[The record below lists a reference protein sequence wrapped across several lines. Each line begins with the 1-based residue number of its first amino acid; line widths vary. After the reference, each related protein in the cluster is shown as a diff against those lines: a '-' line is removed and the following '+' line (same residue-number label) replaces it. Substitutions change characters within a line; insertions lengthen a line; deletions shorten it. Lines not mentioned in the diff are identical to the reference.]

1 MMILVMGLILIFII
15 INIKNLFEIGFPD
28 YTSIDG
34 LGIIENINHSQVL
47 HPYGY
52 ILVTLI
58 LSKGLYSLANSY
70 YVNNFL
76 TTETTYGKVTSIQY
90 SNNRVNNKPLV
101 NIEVE
106 YLNLSGVFKDQPG
119 DFGFE
124 FNKGDLIPIK
134 YQKEKPEIATIPSN
148 AIEIIKNRTSQ

>member
-1 MMILVMGLILIFII
+1 MMILVIGLILIFII
-15 INIKNLFEIGFPD
+15 INIKNLIEVGFPG
-28 YTSIDG
+28 YTSIEG
-34 LGIIENINHSQVL
+34 LSIIENINHSQVL

-52 ILVTLI
+52 MLVILI
-58 LSKGLYSLANSY
+58 LSKGLYYLANSY
-70 YVNNFL
+70 YVSHYL
-76 TTETTYGKVTSIQY
+76 ATETTYGKVISIQY

-106 YLNLSGVFKDQPG
+106 YLNLTGIFKDQPG

-134 YQKEKPEIATIPSN
+134 YQKDKPEVATIPSN
-148 AIEIIKNRTSQ
+148 AIEILKDQES